1 MLLAA
6 FSLTAFVAAVVS
18 GALGLGGGTLLIAVL
33 FSAGLPPA
41 QAVPLFAIVQLT
53 ANGARSLR
61 YLRAVYLPALLAF
74 SAASLPAALLFAP
87 LAEAA
92 PLHWVQLG
100 LGALIL
106 YSLLPARNSGEV
118 APRAPGGIAYGAA
131 GLLNGSVGMFIGA
144 TGLILGRLLLRPD
157 WPRTRVVGTI
167 AATQALGHAIKI
179 LGFAVTGGALLLD
192 PLTTG
197 AMCLAAIAGTAAG
210 TRLGE
215 RLPEARFRGIFRV
228 VLVLLAAQL
237 CVAGIMRAW
246 TFF

>member
-6 FSLTAFVAAVVS
+6 FCLTAFIAAIVS
-18 GALGLGGGTLLIAVL
+18 GALGLGGGTLLVGVL
-33 FSAGLPPA
+33 FAAGLPPA

-53 ANGARSLR
+53 ANGTRSLR
-61 YLRAVYLPALLAF
+61 YLRSVHIPALLSF

-106 YSLLPARNSGEV
+106 YSLLPTRSPGKV
-118 APRAPGGIAYGAA
+118 SDAPGTAAYAGA
-131 GLLNGSVGMFIGA
+131 GLLNGSIGMFIGA

-157 WPRTRVVGTI
+157 WPRARVVGTI

-179 LGFAVTGGALLLD
+179 LAFAVTGGALLLD
-192 PLTTG
+192 PVTTI
-197 AMCLAAIAGTAAG
+197 AMCLAAVAGTAAG
-210 TRLGE
+210 TRMGE
-215 RLPEARFRGIFRV
+215 RLPEARFQGVFRI

-237 CVAGIMRAW
+237 CIAGIMRAW
-246 TFF
+246 MPY

>member
-6 FSLTAFVAAVVS
+6 FCLTAFVAAVVS
-18 GALGLGGGTLLIAVL
+18 GALGLGGGTLLVGVL
-33 FSAGLPPA
+33 FAAGLPPA

-53 ANGARSLR
+53 ANGTRSLR
-61 YLRAVYLPALLAF
+61 YLRSVHVPALLSF

-87 LAEAA
+87 MAEAA

-106 YSLLPARNSGEV
+106 YSLLPARTPDKTPG
-118 APRAPGGIAYGAA
+118 APGTAAYAGA
-131 GLLNGSVGMFIGA
+131 GLLNGSIGMFIGA

-157 WPRTRVVGTI
+157 WPRARVVGTI
-167 AATQALGHAIKI
+167 AATQAMGHAIKI
-179 LGFAVTGGALLLD
+179 LGFAVTGGALLLN
-192 PLTTG
+192 PVTTI
-197 AMCLAAIAGTAAG
+197 AMCLAAVAGTAAG

-215 RLPEARFRGIFRV
+215 RLPETRFQGIFRI

-237 CVAGIMRAW
+237 CIAGIMRAW
-246 TFF
+246 MSY